1 MKVIIVED
9 YEQMSKKAGEIVLDV
24 VKKNPKAVLG
34 FATGTSPIGLYDY
47 LVNANKNGDV
57 SFANVKTVNLDEYA
71 GISATNENSYAY
83 FMKKYLFDK
92 IDIDNKNSN
101 LPNGM
106 AKDRQVECDRYNALL
121 DEMQQ
126 DIQVLGIGSN
136 GHIGFNEPGTP
147 FSSTT
152 HIVDLTESTI
162 KDNSRLFDDVSHV
175 PLQAFSMGIKNIMNA
190 KQIVLVASGKNKAK
204 AIKGL
209 VKGEI
214 TEELPASVLQLHPF
228 VTIVIDKDAASL
240 L

>member
-9 YEQMSKKAGEIVLDV
+9 YEQMSKQAGEIVLDV
-24 VKKNPKAVLG
+24 VKKNPSAVLG

-47 LVNANKNGDV
+47 LVKANKNGDV

-83 FMKKYLFDK
+83 FMKKYLFDR
-92 IDIDNKNSN
+92 IDIDNKNTN
-101 LPNGM
+101 LPNGT

-121 DEMQQ
+121 DEMKQ

-136 GHIGFNEPGTP
+136 GHIGFNEPGTS
-147 FSSTT
+147 FNSTT

-162 KDNSRLFDDVSHV
+162 KDNSRLFEDVSQV

-204 AIKGL
+204 AVKGL
-209 VKGEI
+209 IKGEI
-214 TEELPASVLQLHPF
+214 TEELPASILQLHPF